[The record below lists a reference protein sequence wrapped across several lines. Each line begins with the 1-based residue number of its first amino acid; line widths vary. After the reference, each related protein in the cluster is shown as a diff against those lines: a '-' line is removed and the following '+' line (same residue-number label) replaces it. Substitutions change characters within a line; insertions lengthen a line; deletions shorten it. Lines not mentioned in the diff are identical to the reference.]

1 MKLTARLKTSPAP
14 APTQTQSNALFAGT
28 AHLDPHAPSL
38 QTLLAQWC
46 DPKYIRS
53 VETTMDYQSAG
64 MIVRVEYIVPHL
76 ALMEI
81 KA

>member
-1 MKLTARLKTSPAP
+1 MKLTARIKARVAPPPTSTANLLAP
-14 APTQTQSNALFAGT
+14 KGSELQALV
-28 AHLDPHAPSL
+28 
-38 QTLLAQWC
+38 AQWC
-46 DPKYIRS
+46 NPQYIRS

-64 MIVRVEYIVPHL
+64 MVVRVEYLVPHL